1 MRRISSIREVADVK
15 LELPAGVDPYEDFD
29 FEPYGE
35 EARNEEELR
44 ATWRV
49 FTKVKDVL
57 DNGRRLENISWRLW
71 FKQRQKGVTA
81 PFAFLPHSSHPIPP
95 SAVSVSTASNA
106 AVSTPRFS
114 SIASHH
120 MPAPIPVPSLTL
132 PTAAATTT
140 TPVVTTT
147 SPFFDHSSDPTSRP
161 IPGAS
166 APSANPL
173 SETHRDIQYDLA
185 QPVVHAHSPT
195 SSMITPA
202 IIDES
207 SLSTLQQYG
216 TNLDANLRRA
226 EEETDRI
233 VDDMF
238 GGVGQRFQ
246 KESAR
251 LIQREKA
258 ERTRALLELGVKHS
272 LSDAVL
278 DDILKWAR
286 LHVMHDDVTGH
297 AAHLSHPTPSVTS
310 VTSTATPTTPVA
322 MSPPSPPHSLGP
334 LDTATTDDFLPT
346 SISDGRAFVE
356 RTRYAPRPHA
366 GAFCHS
372 LERNGANNFLL
383 YLIRELRDDIH
394 FEVVSPKEG
403 IMRTEYETLGV
414 SVTVCP
420 MKSPTY
426 HEDLMNIMSRLK
438 YAIANTIMMTEVV
451 NAAGEK
457 QVPCLWVIHE
467 AWPRGQF
474 DYYAKDVFMTP
485 HVDERTILKAFRNA
499 KQIAFPAKVQRRCYQ
514 GLFDEKVCRVIYN
527 GIPLASINAFRTM
540 QSRDLVRAELGIG
553 KDDLL
558 LLHMGSVCRRKGQL
572 LTCQVFADLYAS
584 QVRPLGRNLRLLLV
598 GARYIRQHEI
608 DYIDECRQTLE
619 AADAIESGAARI
631 VDVTKH
637 VLGYYLAAD
646 IVLCPSVNEV
656 LPLVI
661 CEAMAFERPVI
672 ASKIDG
678 IPEAMDHGAEGLLIE
693 AGNEAQLYDA
703 VVHLA
708 SNDDLRAK
716 MGAAGRKR
724 VLKQF
729 SFDTM
734 SRTYRDT
741 IGKHLEL
748 GPPHN
753 NGHP

>member
-71 FKQRQKGVTA
+71 FKQRQKGTPP

-114 SIASHH
+114 SIAPHH
-120 MPAPIPVPSLTL
+120 MPAPMPVPALTL

-140 TPVVTTT
+140 TPTVTTT
-147 SPFFDHSSDPTSRP
+147 SPFDRSSDPTFHPTSDP
-161 IPGAS
+161 TS
-166 APSANPL
+166 AAFVPNVKPS
-173 SETHRDIQYDLA
+173 SETRHDLHFDLA
-185 QPVVHAHSPT
+185 QHSTHGHSPT
-195 SSMITPA
+195 SSMIAPG

-216 TNLDANLRRA
+216 SNLDANLRRA

-258 ERTRALLELGVKHS
+258 ERTRALLELGAKHS

-286 LHVMHDDVTGH
+286 LHVMHDDVSSH
-297 AAHLSHPTPSVTS
+297 DAHLSHPIPSI
-310 VTSTATPTTPVA
+310 TSTATPTTPVA
-322 MSPPSPPHSLGP
+322 MSPPSPPHSLVP
-334 LDTATTDDFLPT
+334 LDTDTSGDYLPT

-426 HEDLMNIMSRLK
+426 HEDLSKIMSRLK

-485 HVDERTILKAFRNA
+485 HVDERAILKAFRNA
-499 KQIAFPAKVQRRCYQ
+499 KQIAFPAEVQRRCYQ

-584 QVRPLGRNLRLLLV
+584 EVRPLGRNLRLLLV

-608 DYIDECRQTLE
+608 EYIEECRQTLE
-619 AADAIESGAARI
+619 AADAIENGAARI

-646 IVLCPSVNEV
+646 IVLCPSMNEV

-661 CEAMAFERPVI
+661 CEAMAFERPVV

-678 IPEAMDHGAEGLLIE
+678 IPESMDHGVEGLLIE

-703 VVHLA
+703 VVQLA
-708 SNDDLRAK
+708 SDDEMRAK
-716 MGAAGRKR
+716 MGAAGRQR

-741 IGKHLEL
+741 IGRHLEL